1 MIVYS
6 LGILAVSQL
15 PSLRWVLLLFAC
27 LPLVYFPPFRRL
39 FIALTLGVAVASIY
53 GAWQLHHQ
61 LPDSY
66 DRRVV
71 EVTGRVIGLPKTT
84 EQEARFFLQLTGV
97 QHFSSDARQRL
108 RRLSLVDYQPET
120 HYSAGEMVT
129 LSVSL
134 RAPRSLK
141 NPYAADLEA
150 YYLHSGIDAR
160 GVVQSFVRRE
170 GQAFTLSAIRE
181 ALKRAIYQQ
190 IEDEVSAKLLVA
202 VVLGD
207 RSDLQPEDWLVLQRT
222 GTAHLLVVSGLHIG
236 VVAALG
242 LLIGRVLTSVLI
254 LLRCSSSLSRGTP
267 LLFAFLLAITYA
279 CLAGLSLPVQRALI
293 MVCVFLIG
301 EFRFLQLNAWQRLKW
316 ALIIILTLQPLSV
329 VQAGAWLSFVA
340 VALLLW
346 VADSWRSSGGS
357 KLIMLV
363 RVQGYIFVGM
373 LPLVAVFFQQISL
386 TAPIVNFV
394 AVPIFSLFIMLL
406 PVLILLQSV
415 EVPFVSDSVQMF
427 LGGFWWLLAFV
438 ASFDFSAVVLPV
450 ASEGVITLT
459 VAAVGLCLLP
469 MRVVWKL
476 PLVMITLALFF
487 PDPKRPEQGEFRVTV
502 FDVGQGLSV
511 LVKTHSHQLLFDT
524 GPGFFSGGSAWSYT
538 VSPWFKANKIDHLHH
553 LVISHNDLD
562 HSGALEDLFTDLS
575 VSTKESGSPY
585 LQTQGFDSCHTGRSW
600 SYDGV
605 DFRYLTRE
613 PNDEWSEN
621 DRSCV
626 LEVRT
631 QNCSLLLTG
640 DVSKR
645 VEYDLVR
652 RSEIEPVTWLVAGHH
667 GSDTS
672 SSDVFIER
680 TQPRAVIYTAGFNN
694 RYGHPAA
701 AVRSRFQSLSIKEL
715 NTAWNGALH
724 LHSER
729 GECHEDSERQRKR
742 RYWTRH

>member
-15 PSLRWVLLLFAC
+15 PSLRWALLLFAC
-27 LPLVYFPPFRRL
+27 LPLVYFPRFRRL
-39 FIALTLGVAVASIY
+39 FIALALGVAAASIY
-53 GAWQLHHQ
+53 GIWQLHHQ
-61 LPDSY
+61 LPDAY
-66 DRRVV
+66 DRSLI

-84 EQEARFFLQLTGV
+84 DQEARFFLQLTEV
-97 QHFSSDARQRL
+97 QHFSSDPHQRL
-108 RRLSLVDYQPET
+108 RRLSLVDYRPET
-120 HYSAGEMVT
+120 HYSAGETVT

-150 YYLHSGIDAR
+150 YYLYSGIDAR
-160 GVVQSFVRRE
+160 GVVQSFMRSE
-170 GQAFTLSAIRE
+170 SQAFTLSAIRE
-181 ALKRAIYQQ
+181 ALKRTIYQQ
-190 IEDEVSAKLLVA
+190 IQDEVSAKLLVA

-207 RSDLQPEDWLVLQRT
+207 RSDLRPEDWLVLQRT

-242 LLIGRVLTSVLI
+242 LLIGRMLTSVFILI
-254 LLRCSSSLSRGTP
+254 QSPSLLTRVLP

-301 EFRFLQLNAWQRLKW
+301 EFRFLQLSAWQRLKW
-316 ALIIILTLQPLSV
+316 ALVIIITLQPLAV
-329 VQAGAWLSFVA
+329 IQAGALLSFVA

-346 VADSWRSSGGS
+346 VSDSWKSSGTS
-357 KLIMLV
+357 NLVMLA
-363 RVQGYIFVGM
+363 RVQGYIFIGM

-386 TAPIVNFV
+386 IAPIVNFV

-406 PVLILLQSV
+406 PFLIVLQSV
-415 EVPFVSDSVQMF
+415 EVPFVSDSVQLF
-427 LGGFWWLLAFV
+427 LSGFWWCLDLASSV
-438 ASFDFSAVVLPV
+438 DFATVILPV
-450 ASEGVITLT
+450 ATEGVIALA

-469 MRVVWKL
+469 MPVVWKL
-476 PLVMITLALFF
+476 PLVMMAIVLFF
-487 PDPKRPEQGEFRVTV
+487 PDPKRPEQGEFRAVV

-511 LVKTHSHQLLFDT
+511 LVQTHSHQLLFDT

-538 VSPWFKANKIDHLHH
+538 VSPWFKANTIDHLQH

-562 HSGALEDLFTDLS
+562 HSGALEDLFTDLN
-575 VSTKESGSPY
+575 VSIKESGSPY
-585 LQTQGFDSCHTGRSW
+585 LQAQGFDSCHSRRSW

-631 QNCSLLLTG
+631 QHCSLLLTG

-652 RSEIEPVTWLVAGHH
+652 RSEVAPVTWLVAGHH

-694 RYGHPAA
+694 RYGHPAP
-701 AVRSRFQSLSIKEL
+701 AVRSRFQRVSIQEL
-715 NTAWNGALH
+715 NTAWSGALH
-724 LHSER
+724 LYSER
-729 GECHEDSERQRKR
+729 GECHQDSERQRKR